1 MSRENVEQL
10 RAFME
15 TWTLEAWRRE
25 AARLAEVN
33 MYLLDPHVTYED
45 MTLPD
50 HAGELYRGHE
60 GVVRATERWI
70 RSYRWLEIEL
80 KEIVDSGDRV
90 VSIHRVQAEA
100 HTGIEGEGSI
110 AFLWTFRDGKVSHF
124 RMYQDPEQA
133 LQAAGLPQ

>member
-1 MSRENVEQL
+1 
-10 RAFME
+10 
-15 TWTLEAWRRE
+15 
-25 AARLAEVN
+25 

-124 RMYQDPEQA
+124 RMYQDPQQA
-133 LQAAGLPQ
+133 LQAAGVRE

>member
-1 MSRENVEQL
+1 MSQENVEQL

-25 AARLAEVN
+25 AAQLAEVN

-50 HAGELYRGHE
+50 HPGELYRGHE
-60 GVVRATERWI
+60 GVVHATERWI

-80 KEIVDSGDRV
+80 TEIVDLGDRV

-100 HTGIEGEGSI
+100 HSGVEGEGSI
-110 AFLWTFRDGKVSHF
+110 AYLWTFNDGKVTHF
-124 RMYQDPEQA
+124 RMYQDPDEA
-133 LQAAGLPQ
+133 LQAAGVRA